1 MNRTIRSRLSIIA
14 VLFIVPMTFLGCTQE
29 QCESMCELFCFPAL
43 ILFPNHPWE
52 YWGCIDN
59 CTLQYDCGSLP
70 PGSVQGWIDNPDQ
83 CAAMFQLYQEAMQTC
98 EEYPEECNEVLGY

>member
-59 CTLQYDCGSLP
+59 CTLQYNCGSLP